1 MTEQAPEQLVMEF
14 MDTFEPPRDEAFWLK
29 LIEEEK
35 KEVHEAAVHLLKE
48 LSDLRYVVGG
58 LLLTVGRDRSE
69 ELLRPVFKNLHGHLS
84 DLYEAF
90 DEQADEAFLRV
101 HASNMSKVGDDGK
114 PIRREDGKI
123 LKGPNYKPPV
133 LDDLIVI

>member
-1 MTEQAPEQLVMEF
+1 MTVMNAEQMVFEF
-14 MDTFEPPRDEAFWLK
+14 MDTFEPPRTEEFWRK
-29 LIEEEK
+29 LIEEEL

-48 LSDLRYVVGG
+48 LSDFAYVSLG
-58 LLLTVGRDRSE
+58 LAGSAGNERATEVLTELVDRDGMLDDLLNTFASAG
-69 ELLRPVFKNLHGHLS
+69 P
-84 DLYEAF
+84 EAF
-90 DEQADEAFLRV
+90 RRV

-133 LDDLIVI
+133 LDDLILI